1 LRLNRKE
8 LRNYFGDRKMNTQT
22 NPKTQIKRRIFI
34 IWILVLGI
42 TPLALS
48 EGTWTRKADIPGRR
62 FVFSSGVV
70 DGKIYAIGGDPGSG
84 TALSSVEAYDP
95 LTDTWAKK
103 TDIPT
108 SRAGAGSSVVD
119 GQIYVIGGG
128 SSKSGQFTPIVQ
140 VYDVLT
146 DTWSIKAD
154 MPTARGWFS
163 ASEVNGKIYAIGG
176 ALAFNGTVFSTVEE
190 YDPATDTWTR
200 KTDMPTARA
209 CLSTSVVN
217 GKIYAIGGALSN
229 SWSQAVSV
237 VEEYDPLTDT
247 WVRKSDMSTRRSYL
261 STSALNGKI
270 YAIGGFTSNYN
281 AISSVERYDP
291 TIDVWT
297 SEVEMPTPRWGL
309 STNAVGGRIYAIGGR
324 SIQGTPFSTV
334 EEYDTG
340 FIAQQPDFNGDGIVD
355 IKDLLK
361 LIQFWGQN
369 NPIVD
374 VAPTFGDGVIDFL
387 DLELLMSYWKQPIDD
402 PTLIAHWSLDEAEG
416 IIAYDS
422 AGVNDAVVV
431 GGTVWQPS
439 GGQLNGAL
447 EFDGID
453 GYAVTG
459 PVMNPAEGPF
469 SVFAWI
475 KGGAPGQVIFS
486 QLNGANWL
494 VADPGLGCVMT
505 ELISPAVGRFVPQ
518 PLISE
523 CVITDGQWHRI
534 GFVWD
539 GANRALYVD
548 DVLVAEDT
556 QNNLSGCLGGL
567 NIGCGSSSAVGTFWS
582 GLIDDVRIYNRAVRP

>member
-1 LRLNRKE
+1 
-8 LRNYFGDRKMNTQT
+8 MNTQT
-22 NPKTQIKRRIFI
+22 NPETQIKKRIFI

-48 EGTWTRKADIPGRR
+48 EGTWTRKANIPSRR

-95 LTDTWAKK
+95 LTDTWVKK

-119 GQIYVIGGG
+119 RRIYVIGGG

-154 MPTARGWFS
+154 MPTTRGWFS
-163 ASEVNGKIYAIGG
+163 SSEVNGKIYAIGG
-176 ALAFNGTVFSTVEE
+176 ALAFDGSVFSTVEE
-190 YDPATDTWTR
+190 YDPATDTWSR

-237 VEEYDPLTDT
+237 VEEYDPVTDT
-247 WVRKSDMSTRRSYL
+247 WVRKSDMPTRRSYL
-261 STSALNGKI
+261 STSVLNGRI

-281 AISSVERYDP
+281 AISSVEQYDP
-291 TIDVWT
+291 EADAWT
-297 SEVEMPTPRWGL
+297 SEVDMPTSRWGL
-309 STNAVGGRIYAIGGR
+309 STSVVSGKIYAIGGR
-324 SIQGTPFSTV
+324 SVQGTPFSTV

-340 FIAQQPDFNGDGIVD
+340 LSAQQPDFNGDGIVD
-355 IKDLLK
+355 IKDLIK

-374 VAPTFGDGVIDFL
+374 VAPTFGDGVVDAL

-402 PTLIAHWSLDEAEG
+402 PTLLAHWALDEVEG

-422 AGVNDAVVV
+422 AGLNDAVLV
-431 GGTVWQPS
+431 GGIEWQPS
-439 GGQLNGAL
+439 GGQVNGAL
-447 EFDGID
+447 QLDGVD

-459 PVMNPAEGPF
+459 QVLNPADGPF
-469 SVFAWI
+469 SVFTWI
-475 KGGAPGQVIFS
+475 KGGAPGQVIIS
-486 QLNGANWL
+486 QSNGANWL
-494 VADPGLGCVMT
+494 GADPDFGCLMT
-505 ELISPAVGRFVPQ
+505 ELMPPAVGRFVPQ

-523 CVITDGQWHRI
+523 SVITDGQWHRI

-539 GANRALYVD
+539 GSNRALYVD
-548 DVLVAEDT
+548 DILVAEDT
-556 QNNLSGCLGGL
+556 QANLQVSDSGLY
-567 NIGCGSSSAVGTFWS
+567 IGCGKAREPGTFFS
-582 GLIDDVRIYNRAVRP
+582 GLIDDVRIYNRVVSP

>member
-1 LRLNRKE
+1 
-8 LRNYFGDRKMNTQT
+8 MNTQT

-34 IWILVLGI
+34 MWILVLGI

-84 TALSSVEAYDP
+84 TALSSVEAYNP

-103 TDIPT
+103 TDIQT

-340 FIAQQPDFNGDGIVD
+340 LIAQQPDFNGDGIVD

-402 PTLIAHWSLDEAEG
+402 PTLLAHWALDEAEG

-422 AGVNDAVVV
+422 AGVNDAVVI
-431 GGTVWQPS
+431 GGTEWMPS
-439 GGQLNGAL
+439 GGQIGGAL
-447 EFDGID
+447 QLDGIE

-475 KGGAPGQVIFS
+475 NGGAPGQAVLS

-494 VADPGLGCVMT
+494 VADPDVGCVMT
-505 ELISPAVGRFVPQ
+505 ELTPPAVGRSVPQ

-523 CVITDGQWHRI
+523 CVITDGKWHRI

-539 GANRALYVD
+539 GVNRSLYVD
-548 DVLVAEDT
+548 GILVAEDT
-556 QNNLSGCLGGL
+556 QANLQGSDAGL
-567 NIGCGSSSAVGTFWS
+567 YIGTGKDMESVTYWS

>member
-1 LRLNRKE
+1 
-8 LRNYFGDRKMNTQT
+8 MNTQT

-229 SWSQAVSV
+229 SWSQAISV

-281 AISSVERYDP
+281 AISSVEHYDP

-387 DLELLMSYWKQPIDD
+387 DLKLLMSYWKQPIDD
-402 PTLIAHWSLDEAEG
+402 PTLLAHWAMDEVEG
-416 IIAYDS
+416 IIANDS
-422 AGVNDAVVV
+422 AGLNDAVVV

-447 EFDGID
+447 QLDGID

-459 PVMNPAEGPF
+459 PVMNPAEGPL
-469 SVFAWI
+469 SVFAWVN
-475 KGGAPGQVIFS
+475 GGAPGQAVLS

-494 VADPGLGCVMT
+494 VADPDLGCVMT
-505 ELISPAVGRFVPQ
+505 ELIPPAVGRFVPQ

-539 GANRALYVD
+539 GVNRSLYVD
-548 DVLVAEDT
+548 DILVAEDT
-556 QNNLSGCLGGL
+556 QANLQGSNGNLY
-567 NIGCGSSSAVGTFWS
+567 IGVNKNLDEGTYFS

>member
-1 LRLNRKE
+1 
-8 LRNYFGDRKMNTQT
+8 MNTQT
-22 NPKTQIKRRIFI
+22 NPKTQINKGIFI
-34 IWILVLGI
+34 MWILVLGI
-42 TPLALS
+42 TPIALS

-103 TDIPT
+103 ADIPT
-108 SRAGAGSSVVD
+108 SKAGAGSSVVD
-119 GQIYVIGGG
+119 GRIYVIGGG

-146 DTWSIKAD
+146 DTWSIKAH

-334 EEYDTG
+334 EEYDVG
-340 FIAQQPDFNGDGIVD
+340 IVASQPDFNGDGLVNIQDLLRLIESWGQDDPTVD
-355 IKDLLK
+355 IAPPPFGD
-361 LIQFWGQN
+361 G
-369 NPIVD
+369 IVD
-374 VAPTFGDGVIDFL
+374 VL
-387 DLELLMSYWKQPIDD
+387 DLELLMSYWEQEIDD
-402 PTLIAHWSLDEAEG
+402 PMLIAHWTLDETEG
-416 IIAYDS
+416 TVAYDS
-422 AGVNDAVVV
+422 AGVNDALLI
-431 GGTVWQPS
+431 GNIAWRPN
-439 GGQLNGAL
+439 GGQVNGAL
-447 EFDGID
+447 QLDGID
-453 GYAVTG
+453 GCAVAG
-459 PVMNPAEGPF
+459 PALNPADGPF
-469 SVFAWI
+469 SVFTWI
-475 KGGAPGQVIFS
+475 SGGLSGQVVLS
-486 QLNGANWL
+486 QQGAADWLMSDTNGNL
-494 VADPGLGCVMT
+494 MT
-505 ELISPAVGRFVPQ
+505 ELMATGRSGN
-518 PLISE
+518 PLCSQTI
-523 CVITDGQWHRI
+523 ITDGHWHRI
-534 GFVWD
+534 GLVWD
-539 GANRALYVD
+539 GMNRSLYVD
-548 DVLVAEDT
+548 DIQVAEDT
-556 QNNLSGCLGGL
+556 QEELASSNGGL
-567 NIGCGSSSAVGTFWS
+567 YIGTGKLMAPGTYFS
-582 GLIDDVRIYNRAVRP
+582 GLIDDLRIYNRIVSP